1 MNDINKMINRA
12 KELEKEIALFLDD
25 IGSNRDIMFNPLDF
39 QCDNED
45 ERFLL
50 CQMKHIE
57 NGLIDVLTAIQYI
70 SKPVKCEGTIILNND
85 GKCVIQETGKICKS
99 GSQIEAYIY
108 DEPTETHRWVL
119 GTLQSSER
127 GWYISGYFNTN
138 LHDVKVR
145 IRE

>member
-1 MNDINKMINRA
+1 MSNIDKMINRV
-12 KELEKEIALFLDD
+12 KELEKEIDLFLDD
-25 IGSNRDIMFNPLDF
+25 IQSNRDVMFSPLSF

-57 NGLIDVLTAIQYI
+57 NGLIDVLSTIQYI
-70 SKPVKCEGTIILNND
+70 SKPVKCEGTMVLNSE
-85 GKCVIQETGKICKS
+85 GKCVIRETGEICES
-99 GSQIEAYIY
+99 GRQIEAYIY
-108 DEPTETHRWVL
+108 HEPTETHRWVL
-119 GTLQSSER
+119 GTLRLSEC

-138 LHDVKVR
+138 LYDVKVR